1 MQKSVLMTRGAGRVR
16 IDRRLMTGALRGG
29 AYIAAAY
36 VLGCCR
42 LFFGTYPLGLA
53 LLCAAPG
60 EIIFIFV
67 GLATSALAAT
77 DCGGLLLA
85 SYLVAVVLRVLSRL
99 FLDKADTR
107 GAETPVD
114 KIRMSFS
121 GLFGESVY
129 LRMTAAAVGA
139 FMTGLVRL
147 AQGGYHYYDLFGT
160 LTTLVIAPGAVLLL
174 GWFFAGRESGRY
186 KYIAGAGGL
195 IAMLAFSVRDLT
207 LLGISVAAL
216 GGMVCSLCIGRRRG
230 LLAGCAAGFICGIC
244 FELTLTPIF
253 VLAVL
258 ADRLLRSLSATVA
271 AVAAL
276 GACSLWG
283 LYMQGIDSLTWL
295 FPGLLLGACAYLGAV
310 KVGWLDRTATP
321 ALPEAEDPRLTSAL
335 GRIADDEQ
343 QLLRLSEGFG
353 SLSRVFYNLS
363 DKLRRPGI
371 LDLRRLCDGVMDSH
385 CPTCPRRDI
394 CWGADYNASLDMIN
408 RLVSELNEGGK
419 VSIDCLPPGAMTR
432 CARAEQICEDIN
444 AAAGSLTAAVLRSEK
459 ISIFALDYEAL
470 SAILAE
476 AVESRRRDYECSA
489 QLTERVQTALE
500 QLGMPPDSLL
510 VYGGRRKY
518 VLARGIDPA
527 GSRLPAGR
535 IRQTLGQ
542 ALECQLDEPMFE
554 LCGGSMSMTVTGR
567 PQFRTLRAGES
578 APAREGEAC
587 GDSFCMFDT
596 EKDYFY
602 ALISDGMGSG
612 AEAAFCSGLVSVFLE
627 NMLSAGNRPD
637 TSIKM
642 LNGVLRS
649 KGGAR
654 EMECSATV
662 DLLCIDLLTG
672 EASLLKSGA
681 APTYV
686 RRGGNIFR
694 LASETVPL
702 GILGAI
708 DAQKTS
714 LQVQAGDVI
723 VMVSDGV
730 GDQSAEEN
738 GWLADLLG
746 YEWEDD
752 VDAMAKKIV
761 GRARSMGSRDDV
773 SAVLVRVED
782 Y

>member
-1 MQKSVLMTRGAGRVR
+1 MQKSVLMTREAGRVR

-29 AYIAAAY
+29 AYIATAY

-67 GLATSALAAT
+67 GLVASALAAT

-160 LTTLVIAPGAVLLL
+160 LITLVVAPGAVLLL

-195 IAMLAFSVRDLT
+195 VAMLAFSVRDLT

-216 GGMVCSLCIGRRRG
+216 GGIVCSLCIGRRRG
-230 LLAGCAAGFICGIC
+230 LLAGCSAGFICGIC

-258 ADRLLRSLSATVA
+258 ADRLLRPLSATVA

-295 FPGLLLGACAYLGAV
+295 LPGLLLGACAYLGAV
-310 KVGWLDRTATP
+310 KVGWLDRTDAP

-408 RLVSELNEGGK
+408 KLVAELNEGGK
-419 VSIDCLPPGAMTR
+419 VSTDCLPPGAMTR
-432 CARAEQICEDIN
+432 CQRAEQICEDIN

-470 SAILAE
+470 SAILSE

-489 QLTERVQTALE
+489 QLTERVQSALE
-500 QLGMPPDSLL
+500 QLGMTPDSLL

-527 GSRLPAGR
+527 GSRLPACR

-542 ALECQLDEPMFE
+542 ALECQLDEPLFE

-567 PQFRTLRAGES
+567 PQFRTLRAGEC

-587 GDSFCMFDT
+587 GDSICMFDT

-708 DAQKTS
+708 DAKKTS

-730 GDQSAEEN
+730 CDQSAEGD

-761 GRARSMGSRDDV
+761 GRARSLGSRDDV